1 MLVIVVVVVLFGVAM
16 LVIVVVVVLFGVAV
30 IVHFAVAMMVFL
42 AVDELI
48 GTGNRGCQLDKLSP
62 VLQVSLGQPQ
72 CCLIEVHTV
81 DKDQVGLRQFHGIG
95 GPGLEGMGVG
105 AGRHDGIEVDAITAD
120 VVDDICKRQ
129 NRNDNAWAL
138 FLGGDGSRSRRD
150 WGAGGDEEQD
160 CQERGKSSE

>member
-1 MLVIVVVVVLFGVAM
+1 MLVVIVVVVVLFGVTVLVIVVVVVLFGVAM
-16 LVIVVVVVLFGVAV
+16 LVVIVVVVVLFGVTVFVFVVVVVLFSVAVLVVFV

-62 VLQVSLGQPQ
+62 VLQVGLGQPH

-120 VVDDICKRQ
+120 VVDDICERQ
-129 NRNDNAWAL
+129 N
-138 FLGGDGSRSRRD
+138 
-150 WGAGGDEEQD
+150 
-160 CQERGKSSE
+160 